1 VKVASLLG
9 MVAFFGLLL
18 LSLGYHAKIKR
29 RLALAGAFC
38 CLSLGALCLL
48 LAVTPGGNFYGPV
61 LAAGSTEQKL
71 AALTFDDG
79 PCRPYTE
86 QILDILRDKDVRAT
100 FFVVGRNAL
109 QQPEVLRRI
118 QKEGHLVGTHTQNH
132 KDLLR
137 LEADEV
143 NREMA
148 EGIESIRA
156 ITGERTSYL
165 RPPHG
170 FKDFVVM
177 EQAGRLGL
185 TVVNWNVIPR
195 DWTNP
200 GVSRI
205 VENVMTNIRPGA
217 VILLHDGDSPGG
229 TGSREQTVRALPLII
244 DRLREAGYELVR
256 IDELQK

>member
-1 VKVASLLG
+1 MKVAWLLG
-9 MVAFFGLLL
+9 MVAALCLLFLALGYQDKIRKRFALLGSYICIFLGTGLLL
-18 LSLGYHAKIKR
+18 L
-29 RLALAGAFC
+29 
-38 CLSLGALCLL
+38 
-48 LAVTPGGNFYGPV
+48 AVLPGDNFYGPV
-61 LAAGSTEQKL
+61 LASGNTTKKVV
-71 AALTFDDG
+71 ALTFDDG
-79 PCRPYTE
+79 PYQTYTE
-86 QILDILRDKDVRAT
+86 QVLSVLKEKDVRAT
-100 FFVVGRNAL
+100 FFVVGENAVA
-109 QQPEVLRRI
+109 QPDVVKRM
-118 QKEGHLVGTHTQNH
+118 QAEGHVIGTHTQHH

-137 LEADEV
+137 LDAKEIYG
-143 NREMA
+143 EMA
-148 EGIESIRA
+148 MGAESIRK
-156 ITGERTSYL
+156 ITGQKPKFV